1 MKLDK
6 MTAHYLVTALW
17 STSGDDC
24 ENLDDKYSTSDISEE
39 FQLKAF
45 TECAQ
50 LYALI
55 SDLLTDDEQDMEQ
68 IGHDFWLTR
77 NRHGAGFWDGDYK
90 NGQKITAIVQ
100 SYFKEN
106 DDDLRESITEKA
118 A

>member
-6 MTAHYLVTALW
+6 MTTQYLATALW

-24 ENLDDKYSTSDISEE
+24 ENLDDKFSVSDISEE
-39 FQLKAF
+39 FQEKAF
-45 TECAQ
+45 NECAQ

-55 SDLLTDDEQDMEQ
+55 SDLIYEDENDMEQ

-77 NRHGAGFWDGDYK
+77 NRHGVGFWDGDYK

-106 DDDLRESITEKA
+106 GDDLRDSITEKA